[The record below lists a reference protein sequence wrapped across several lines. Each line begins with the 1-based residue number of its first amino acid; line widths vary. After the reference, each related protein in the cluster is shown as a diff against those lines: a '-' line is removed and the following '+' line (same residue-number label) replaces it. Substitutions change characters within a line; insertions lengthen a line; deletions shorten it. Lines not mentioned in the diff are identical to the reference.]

1 MGTGGPALTAALV
14 ALAAFV
20 GMELVSYL
28 MHRFV
33 MHGPGRAIHADHHR
47 PAEGGFERNDLYPA
61 SFSLLAVTLF
71 VLGTGIPGLRL
82 LVAAGVGMTAY
93 GFAYFYVHE
102 VYVHRRLPLPRR
114 GGRYVAWLERRHR
127 IHHLYGGEPY
137 GMLLP
142 VVPRALRER
151 AAGDRR
157 EPFIRTASTRD
168 SRDRL

>member
-1 MGTGGPALTAALV
+1 MTGALV
-14 ALAAFV
+14 AVAAFA
-20 GMELVSYL
+20 GMEFVSYL

-33 MHGPGRAIHADHHR
+33 MHGPGRAIHADHHALGHSR
-47 PAEGGFERNDLYPA
+47 FERNDLYPA

-71 VLGTGIPGLRL
+71 VLGTVLPGLRL
-82 LVAAGVGMTAY
+82 LVAAGAGMTAY
-93 GFAYFYVHE
+93 GLAYVYVHE
-102 VYVHRRLPLPRR
+102 VYVHRRLPLCRR
-114 GGRYVAWLERRHR
+114 GGRYIAWLERQHR

-142 VVPRALRER
+142 VVPRALRQR

-168 SRDRL
+168 SLKRL

>member
-1 MGTGGPALTAALV
+1 MTMALV
-14 ALAAFV
+14 ALAAFA

-33 MHGPGRAIHADHHR
+33 MHGPGRAIHADHHAPTADR
-47 PAEGGFERNDLYPA
+47 FERNDLYPM
-61 SFSLLAVTLF
+61 SFSLLAITLF
-71 VLGTGIPGLRL
+71 ALGTMVPGLRL

-102 VYVHRRLPLPRR
+102 VYVHGRLPLPRR

-142 VVPRALRER
+142 VVPKALRER

-157 EPFIRTASTRD
+157 DPFIRTKSTRD
-168 SRDRL
+168 SLERL